1 MSIPEGDRAKVHRT
15 TKRYSGGVKEIGI
28 RRVLAVMWQGVQP
41 WGWMFWLAGVIEIA
55 AVILMTQIPI
65 QFKYFFD
72 VLSVPQDNARE
83 VLVGI
88 LLVIVI
94 LQVCRRLLN
103 RFGVYLISYVQAR
116 AMPRLM
122 EIAFEYTIGHSS
134 HFFENSF
141 SGALVQK
148 VRRLANAY
156 RAINESYYFDL
167 LPVIV
172 QVVTSVTVLYLF
184 QPMLAVFVVVW
195 VVVFIYI
202 NYRMALHKLV
212 YDIPRSALD
221 TKVTATLADAF
232 SNMNAIIA
240 YATGNFESKRFKDV
254 AESYGDILIKS
265 WVISIIFNGILSLCI
280 IVLEFVVFYYG
291 IGLWERGEMSIG
303 TFVLVQV
310 YIFQLANNLW
320 GFGEVIRK
328 LHESF
333 AESLEVVEI
342 LDMPHGVSDVPGAMP
357 IVVPQGSIEF
367 KNVSFAYNEAR
378 TVMDGVSVAILGG
391 QKVAIIGPSGA
402 GKSTFVRL
410 LLRTYEATGGEVRI
424 DHQNIAKVTQESLRN
439 AIAFVPQDPSLFHR
453 SLKENIRYG
462 KLDAT
467 DAEVEEAAKRAH
479 CHEFIASLP
488 QGYDTLVGE
497 RGVKL
502 SGGER
507 QRVAIARA
515 MLKDAPILVLD
526 EATSSLDSESEVL
539 IQKALDELIKNKTVI
554 VIAHRLSTIRKMD
567 RILVF
572 DGGRIAED
580 GTHDELLGNPNSLYK
595 RLWDLQAGGFIVE
608 NDESNV

>member
-1 MSIPEGDRAKVHRT
+1 MKQ
-15 TKRYSGGVKEIGI
+15 GVEM
-28 RRVLAVMWQGVQP
+28 RRVWAVMWQGMRP
-41 WGWMFWLAGVIEIA
+41 YAWMILFASIA
-55 AVILMTQIPI
+55 QVCAVILVAQVPV
-65 QFKYFFD
+65 QLKYFFD
-72 VLSVPQDNARE
+72 ALAQPPEDVRGVLI
-83 VLVGI
+83 GI
-88 LLVIVI
+88 LITIIAIQTV
-94 LQVCRRLLN
+94 RLLFN
-103 RFGVYLISYVQAR
+103 RVGVYLISNASAKV
-116 AMPRLM
+116 MPRLM
-122 EIAFEYTIGHSS
+122 EQAFEYTLRHSS

-156 RAINESYYFDL
+156 RALSESFYFDL
-167 LPVIV
+167 LPVVV
-172 QVVTSVTVLYLF
+172 QVITSVVILYLF
-184 QPMLAVFVVVW
+184 QPILALFILIWVVIFVWVNYQLAV
-195 VVVFIYI
+195 Y
-202 NYRMALHKLV
+202 KLA
-212 YDIPRSALD
+212 YDVPRSEMD

-232 SNMNAIIA
+232 SNINAVIA
-240 YATGNFESKRFKDV
+240 YARAPFEAQKFKDV
-254 AESYGDILIKS
+254 ADGYGSILATS
-265 WVISIIFNGILSLCI
+265 WNISIVFNGLLSLCI
-280 IVLEFVVFYYG
+280 IVLEFIVFYYG
-291 IGLWERGEMSIG
+291 VGLWGQGLMSIG

-310 YIFQLANNLW
+310 YIVQLANNLW

-328 LHESF
+328 AHESY

-342 LDMPHGVSDVPGAMP
+342 LELPHGVSDIPSAPALTVAE
-357 IVVPQGSIEF
+357 GSVSF
-367 KNVSFAYNEAR
+367 SHVSFAYNETR
-378 TVMDGVSVAILGG
+378 TVMEDVSLDIQGG

-410 LLRTYEATGGEVRI
+410 LLRTYDATSGQVLVDG
-424 DHQNIAKVTQESLRN
+424 QNIAHVTQESLRRS
-439 AIAFVPQDPSLFHR
+439 IAFVPQDPALFHR
-453 SLKENIRYG
+453 TLKENIRYG
-462 KLDAT
+462 REDAS
-467 DAEVEEAAKRAH
+467 DQEVEDAARRAH

-515 MLKDAPILVLD
+515 ILKDAPILVLD

-539 IQKALDELIKNKTVI
+539 IQQALDELMKDKTVI

-580 GTHDELLGNPNSLYK
+580 GTHDELLKNPESLYK

-608 NDESNV
+608 EKDEL

>member
-1 MSIPEGDRAKVHRT
+1 MKG
-15 TKRYSGGVKEIGI
+15 IGI
-28 RRVLAVMWQGVQP
+28 RRVLAVMWKGIEP
-41 WGWMFWLAGVIEIA
+41 WGWMFWLAGGVEIV

-72 VLSVPQDNARE
+72 ILAVPPENARA

-88 LLVIVI
+88 LVTIVV
-94 LQVCRRLLN
+94 LQVSRRLLN

-122 EIAFEYTIGHSS
+122 EIAFDYTIGHSS

-172 QVVTSVTVLYLF
+172 QVITSVVVLYIF
-184 QPMLAVFVVVW
+184 QPILALFVLVW
-195 VVVFIYI
+195 VVVFIYV
-202 NYRMALHKLV
+202 NYRMAVHKLV

-232 SNMNAIIA
+232 SNIQAVIA
-240 YATGNFESKRFKDV
+240 YATGSFESKRFKDV

-265 WVISIIFNGILSLCI
+265 WVISIVFNGVLSLCI
-280 IVLEFVVFYYG
+280 IALEFAVFYYG
-291 IGLWERGEMSIG
+291 IGLWEREAMTIG

-342 LDMPHGVSDVPGAMP
+342 LDTPHGVSDKPGATAL
-357 IVVPQGSIEF
+357 IVSVGDVEF
-367 KNVSFAYNEAR
+367 RNVGFAYNEAR
-378 TVMDGVSVAILGG
+378 EVIHSANVHIPGG
-391 QKVAIIGPSGA
+391 QKVAMIGPSGA
-402 GKSTFVRL
+402 GKSTFMRL
-410 LLRTYEATGGEVRI
+410 LMRTYDATGGEVLI
-424 DHQNIAKVTQESLRN
+424 DGQNIARVTQESLRR

-453 SLKENIRYG
+453 SLRENIRYG
-462 KLDAT
+462 RLDAT
-467 DAEVEEAAKRAH
+467 DEEVEKAARLAH
-479 CHEFIASLP
+479 CHDFITSLP

-515 MLKDAPILVLD
+515 MLKNAPILVLD
-526 EATSSLDSESEVL
+526 EATSSLDSESEVH
-539 IQKALDELIKNKTVI
+539 IQQALDELIKGKTVI

-572 DGGRIAED
+572 DGGQVVDD
-580 GTHDELLGNPNSLYK
+580 GTHDELLQKEHSLYK
-595 RLWDLQAGGFIVE
+595 RLWNLQAGGFIVE
-608 NDESNV
+608 KNETV